1 MIHEQKN
8 DGRIRYENG
17 NEKNEDGK
25 MTRIQQVINIMYKAM
40 TELET
45 EISFLRLEIEEREG
59 LQNESIYCFL

>member
-40 TELET
+40 TEP
-45 EISFLRLEIEEREG
+45 
-59 LQNESIYCFL
+59 QQ